1 MFLPHSQVRYNMIYI
16 TIYFLPH
23 YQVGHAGFTSPAGG
37 SADEVHAVIQ
47 NVLKTYVAPWLPALK
62 FKTIFHK

>member
-1 MFLPHSQVRYNMIYI
+1 MLVLLP
-16 TIYFLPH
+16 
-23 YQVGHAGFTSPAGG
+23 PAGG